1 MNNTGRVEYNGWKL
15 LVNFETIIVQRNG
28 EHRIY
33 DLNDIQDILHEDEY
47 VFLKKDDGGFY
58 SVKFEEDDFLVIDE
72 FDNENE
78 FVKSIGCHVF
88 EGIVK
93 KVP

>member
-33 DLNDIQDILHEDEY
+33 DLDDIQDILHEDEY

-78 FVKSIGCHVF
+78 FVKTIANHVF
-88 EGIVK
+88 EGIIK
-93 KVP
+93 KVL

>member
-1 MNNTGRVEYNGWKL
+1 MNNMGRVEYNGWKL

-47 VFLKKDDGGFY
+47 VTLKKDDGGFY
-58 SVKFEEDDFLVIDE
+58 QVKFEEDDFLVIDE
-72 FDNENE
+72 YDDEDE
-78 FVKSIGCHVF
+78 FVDTIGSHVF
-88 EGIVK
+88 EGILK
-93 KVP
+93 K

>member
-78 FVKSIGCHVF
+78 FVKSIGSHVF

>member
-15 LVNFETIIVQRNG
+15 LVNFETIIIQRNG

-33 DLNDIQDILHEDEY
+33 DLKDIQDILHEDEY
-47 VFLKKDDGGFY
+47 VTLKKDDGGFY

-72 FDNENE
+72 YDNEGE
-78 FVKSIGCHVF
+78 FVSEIGNHVF
-88 EGIVK
+88 EGIK
-93 KVP
+93 FG